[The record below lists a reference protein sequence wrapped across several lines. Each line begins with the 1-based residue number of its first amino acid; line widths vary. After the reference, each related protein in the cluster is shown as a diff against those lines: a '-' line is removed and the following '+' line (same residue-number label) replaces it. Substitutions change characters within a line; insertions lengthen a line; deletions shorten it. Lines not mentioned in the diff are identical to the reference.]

1 MKVGKSQ
8 FLLKKI
14 YMIDKKNKIQDL
26 IFGEP
31 KQSEEEVIIAPD
43 THLFQ
48 KMIPQELSKKQYK
61 IVKLCAQ
68 FVAKN
73 G

>member
-1 MKVGKSQ
+1 MTDTQ
-8 FLLKKI
+8 LQI
-14 YMIDKKNKIQDL
+14 RDL
-26 IFGEP
+26 IFGDP
-31 KQSEEEVIIAPD
+31 KQSEEEEVIIAPE

-48 KMIPQELSKKQYK
+48 TMIPQELSKKQDK